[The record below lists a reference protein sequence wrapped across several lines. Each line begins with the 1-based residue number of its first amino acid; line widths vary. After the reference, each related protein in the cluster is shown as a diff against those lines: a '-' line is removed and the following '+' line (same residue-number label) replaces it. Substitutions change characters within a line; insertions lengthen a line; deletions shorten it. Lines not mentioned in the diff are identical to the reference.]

1 MANPVIHWE
10 IHSKNAESTQK
21 FMADRC
27 GWDVN
32 AGNPM
37 GYGLV
42 DTGGGGIN
50 GGIVEAQ
57 GPQQVVLYV
66 AVDNLQTYLDKA
78 ESLGGKTVV
87 PVTEVPGM
95 VTFAVIADAEGNAVG
110 IIKEDSG

>member
-10 IHSKNAESTQK
+10 IHSRNAESTQK
-21 FMADRC
+21 FMADLF

-32 AGNPM
+32 DGNPM

-50 GGIVEAQ
+50 GGIVEAE
-57 GPQQVVLYV
+57 GTQQVVLYV
-66 AVDNLQTYLDKA
+66 AVDNLQTCLDKA